1 MRTTTSPL
9 RAVSLAAICLLMAD
23 TARAQGPPESPVRYT
38 VAREHSVRRMIQ
50 LPGSVDAHTTSLVAS
65 EVPGLVSEM
74 LAREGDTVRK
84 GQPLARLSV
93 STLEAR
99 LKSAQA
105 QLREA
110 ASRRKLAQLTLER
123 ARGLF
128 ESKVVSQQDLDSSQ
142 SEFEAWQGRVDTLD
156 AEIARL
162 TLDMEHSTI
171 RAPFGGTVVAEHAEA
186 GEWVAMGGPVVEL
199 ISLQDLD
206 IRVEVPERYF
216 SSLNPGATATV
227 TFDSLPGLRIEGR
240 VSAVVPRA
248 DPQARTFPIKVRVAN
263 REGRIGSGMLA
274 QISFQ
279 AGEAYTAT
287 VVPKDAVVTQGNE
300 KFVYLIKDD
309 RTVDLMPVQ
318 PREGIGAWIV
328 VEGKIVAGQKVVT
341 RGNERLHPGATV
353 TAEPL
358 EYALP

>member
-1 MRTTTSPL
+1 MRTMRLPP
-9 RAVSLAAICLLMAD
+9 RALSLAALCLLLAD
-23 TARAQGPPESPVRYT
+23 ASPAQGPPESPVRYT
-38 VAREHSVRRMIQ
+38 EAREHSVRRMIQ
-50 LPGSVDAHTTSLVAS
+50 LPGSVDARTTSLVAS
-65 EVPGLVSEM
+65 EGPGLVSEM
-74 LAREGDTVRK
+74 LAREGDAVRK
-84 GQPLARLSV
+84 GQPLARLSI

-110 ASRRKLAQLTLER
+110 ASRRRLAQLTLER

-128 ESKVVSQQDLDSSQ
+128 ESKVVSQQDLDSAQ
-142 SEFEAWQGRVDTLD
+142 SEFEAWQGRADTLE

-162 TLDMEHSTI
+162 TLDMDHSTI
-171 RAPFGGTVVAEHAEA
+171 KAPFGGTVVAEHAEA
-186 GEWVAMGGPVVEL
+186 GEWVAVGGSVVEI
-199 ISLQDLD
+199 ISLQELD

-216 SSLNPGATATV
+216 SSLNPGAVASV
-227 TFDSLPGLRIEGR
+227 TFDSLPGLQVEGR

-263 REGRIGSGMLA
+263 REGRIGPGMLA
-274 QISFQ
+274 QISFP
-279 AGEAYTAT
+279 AGEAYSAT

-309 RTVDLMPVQ
+309 RTVDLMPVK
-318 PREGIGAWIV
+318 PHEAIGSWIV

-341 RGNERLHPGATV
+341 RGNERLRPGAHV
-353 TAEPL
+353 SAEPL